1 MQPVRE
7 RPNLA
12 KHRSGGSS
20 SVHLASVPERH
31 PRLAGL
37 SMRQRNYWVV
47 VANVA
52 VIAALAGCSDN
63 TFVAPT
69 AQQSA
74 ASDGAPVSMMM
85 APQDRPS
92 LSLSGSAPSNTTADF
107 TVGPQGG
114 VFFIGNHAVVF
125 PKKSIC
131 DPARSTYGDW
141 DAACK
146 TIGKPIRIHAV
157 VRNENGR
164 SWVDFS
170 PELRFAPSADPSRWV
185 WMYMYTPDARGAQ
198 GDLSRFNILYAQS
211 IGGVTVDDAASDA
224 TLRTYVDTR
233 TGVLVR
239 RIKHFSGYTAWAGR
253 TCDDSSG
260 SCGDSSITGGL

>member
-1 MQPVRE
+1 M
-7 RPNLA
+7 
-12 KHRSGGSS
+12 
-20 SVHLASVPERH
+20 ASMPERH

-52 VIAALAGCSDN
+52 VIAAIAGCSDN

-74 ASDGAPVSMMM
+74 SNVSAPTTMMM
-85 APQDRPS
+85 APPDRPS
-92 LSLSGSAPSNTTADF
+92 LSLSGTGPMNTAVDF

-125 PKKSIC
+125 PKRSIC

-141 DAACK
+141 DSSCP
-146 TIGKPIRIHAV
+146 TIGKPIQIHAV

-164 SWVDFS
+164 TWVDFS

-185 WMYMYTPDARGAQ
+185 WMYMYTPEARGAQ
-198 GDLSRFNILYAQS
+198 GDLSRFNILYARS
-211 IGGVTVDDAASDA
+211 IGGVTVDDAAGDP

-233 TGVLVR
+233 TGISMR
-239 RIKHFSGYTAWAGR
+239 RIKHFSGYTASAGR
-253 TCDDSSG
+253 ICDALSGDCSDSRNISG
-260 SCGDSSITGGL
+260 F

>member
-1 MQPVRE
+1 M
-7 RPNLA
+7 
-12 KHRSGGSS
+12 HRSGSLS
-20 SVHLASVPERH
+20 PVHMTGMPERH

-52 VIAALAGCSDN
+52 VLAALAGCSDN

-74 ASDGAPVSMMM
+74 TTASAPVTMMM
-85 APQDRPS
+85 APQGRPS
-92 LSLSGSAPSNTTADF
+92 LSLMGTGPTNTSVDF

-114 VFFIGNHAVVF
+114 VFFVGNHAVVF
-125 PKKSIC
+125 PKRSIC

-141 DAACK
+141 DSACP
-146 TIGKPIRIHAV
+146 TIGKPIQIHAV
-157 VRNENGR
+157 VRNEGGR
-164 SWVDFS
+164 TWVDFS

-185 WMYMYTPDARGAQ
+185 WMFMYTPDARGAT

-211 IGGVTVDDAASDA
+211 IGGVTVDDAAGDP

-233 TGVLVR
+233 TGVSVR
-239 RIKHFSGYTAWAGR
+239 RIKHFSGYTASAGR
-253 TCDDSSG
+253 SCDGVVGECTDSTNTSG
-260 SCGDSSITGGL
+260 F

>member
-1 MQPVRE
+1 M
-7 RPNLA
+7 
-12 KHRSGGSS
+12 
-20 SVHLASVPERH
+20 PERH
-31 PRLAGL
+31 PRLAGS
-37 SMRQRNYWVV
+37 SMRKRNYWVV

-63 TFVAPT
+63 TFVAPS
-69 AQQSA
+69 AQQDA
-74 ASDGAPVSMMM
+74 ASGSAPVSMMA

-92 LSLSGSAPSNTTADF
+92 LSLSGSGPANTTADF

-114 VFFIGNHAVVF
+114 VFFVGNHAVVF

-131 DPARSTYGDW
+131 DPRTSVYGEW

-146 TIGKPIRIHAV
+146 TIGKPIQIHAV

-164 SWVDFS
+164 TWVDFS

-185 WMYMYTPDARGAQ
+185 YMFMYTPEARGAK

-211 IGGVTVDDAASDA
+211 IGGVTVNDAASDP
-224 TLRTYVDTR
+224 TLRTYVDTN
-233 TGVLVR
+233 TGISMR
-239 RIKHFSGYTAWAGR
+239 RIKHFSGYTASAGR
-253 TCDDSSG
+253 DCDNAL
-260 SCGDSSITGGL
+260 GGCPDDTSNGF

>member
-1 MQPVRE
+1 
-7 RPNLA
+7 
-12 KHRSGGSS
+12 
-20 SVHLASVPERH
+20 
-31 PRLAGL
+31 
-37 SMRQRNYWVV
+37 MRQRNYWVV

-69 AQQSA
+69 EQQSA
-74 ASDGAPVSMMM
+74 ATVSAPTTMMM
-85 APQDRPS
+85 APQGRPS
-92 LSLSGSAPSNTTADF
+92 LSLTGTGPSNTSVDF

-131 DPARSTYGDW
+131 DPSRSTYGDW
-141 DAACK
+141 EASCP
-146 TIGKPIRIHAV
+146 TIGKPIRIHAE
-157 VRNENGR
+157 VRNESGR
-164 SWVDFS
+164 TWVDFS

-185 WMYMYTPDARGAQ
+185 WMYMYTPEARGAS
-198 GDLSRFNILYAQS
+198 GDLSRFNIFYAQT
-211 IGGVTVDDAASDA
+211 IGGVTVNDAVSDP

-233 TGVLVR
+233 TGISVR

-253 TCDDSSG
+253 TCDGVDG
-260 SCGDSSITGGL
+260 GCADSSITNGF

>member
-1 MQPVRE
+1 
-7 RPNLA
+7 
-12 KHRSGGSS
+12 
-20 SVHLASVPERH
+20 
-31 PRLAGL
+31 
-37 SMRQRNYWVV
+37 MRQRNYWVV

-52 VIAALAGCSDN
+52 VLAALAGCSDN

-74 ASDGAPVSMMM
+74 STASAPTTMMM
-85 APQDRPS
+85 APTGRPS
-92 LSLSGSAPSNTTADF
+92 LSLMGGSPSNTSADF

-114 VFFIGNHAVVF
+114 VFFVGNHAVVF
-125 PKKSIC
+125 PRMSIC
-131 DPARSTYGDW
+131 DPATSTYGDW

-157 VRNENGR
+157 VRNESGR
-164 SWVDFS
+164 TWVDFS

-185 WMYMYTPDARGAQ
+185 WMYMYTPEARGAQ

-211 IGGVTVDDAASDA
+211 IGGVTVDDAATDP

-233 TGVLVR
+233 TGVSVR
-239 RIKHFSGYTAWAGR
+239 RIKHFSGYTASAGR
-253 TCDDSSG
+253 DCDNALSGCPDSAG
-260 SCGDSSITGGL
+260 TGGL